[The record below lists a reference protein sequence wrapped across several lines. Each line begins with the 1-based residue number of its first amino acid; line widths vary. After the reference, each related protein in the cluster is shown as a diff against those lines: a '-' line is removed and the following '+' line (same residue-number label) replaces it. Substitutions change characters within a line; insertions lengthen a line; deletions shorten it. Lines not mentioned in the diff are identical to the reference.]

1 MKGQIVPRK
10 TIAVITSNV
19 KFCTRIQSSLE
30 AKLSFIRET
39 VLGLFVIYIDKLVAI
54 ATKIINKMNNPLE
67 GSFAKAWTDV
77 INPDRTMK
85 VPIIEKENPIIHK
98 RIVQFNKELL
108 LSRIKML

>member
-39 VLGLFVIYIDKLVAI
+39 VLGLFIIYIDKLVVI
-54 ATKIINKMNNPLE
+54 ATKIINNMNNPLE

-77 INPDRTMK
+77 INPDRTIK
-85 VPIIEKENPIIHK
+85 VPIIEKENPIIHR

-108 LSRIKML
+108 LSRIKIL

>member
-1 MKGQIVPRK
+1 MPKK

-30 AKLSFIRET
+30 AKLSFIRDT
-39 VLGLFVIYIDKLVAI
+39 VLGLFVIYIEKLAAI

-77 INPDRTMK
+77 INPDLTIK

-108 LSRIKML
+108 LSSIRML